1 VVSQKMMDAIY
12 DLKSV
17 AYRYDDDKM
26 DDDWCVRS
34 SNKLFEHVTYFNLW
48 IFLVFCDGGV
58 KIDKTDPL
66 DKLQH
71 KMNLVSNYFT
81 K

>member
-1 VVSQKMMDAIY
+1 MGCMERSILGGMAQESLDSCCSLA
-12 DLKSV
+12 
-17 AYRYDDDKM
+17 
-26 DDDWCVRS
+26 CVLLYETTD
-34 SNKLFEHVTYFNLW
+34 NPGLHADCGEE
-48 IFLVFCDGGV
+48 
-58 KIDKTDPL
+58 IDKTDPL